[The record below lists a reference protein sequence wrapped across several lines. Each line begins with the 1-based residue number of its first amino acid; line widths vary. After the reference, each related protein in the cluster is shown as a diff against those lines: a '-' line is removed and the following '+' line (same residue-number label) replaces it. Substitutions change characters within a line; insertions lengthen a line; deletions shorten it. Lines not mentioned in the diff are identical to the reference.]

1 MRLAL
6 HINGG
11 GTPSREEA
19 ERECLSAIAFAQE
32 GDPQDYDT
40 DTLTFNVNVAPAGHP
55 GVRT

>member
-1 MRLAL
+1 VPAL

-40 DTLTFNVNVAPAGHP
+40 DTLTFNVNVAPTGHP

>member
-1 MRLAL
+1 MPTL

-11 GTPSREEA
+11 GTPSGEEA

-40 DTLTFNVNVAPAGHP
+40 DTLTFDVNVAPAA
-55 GVRT
+55 